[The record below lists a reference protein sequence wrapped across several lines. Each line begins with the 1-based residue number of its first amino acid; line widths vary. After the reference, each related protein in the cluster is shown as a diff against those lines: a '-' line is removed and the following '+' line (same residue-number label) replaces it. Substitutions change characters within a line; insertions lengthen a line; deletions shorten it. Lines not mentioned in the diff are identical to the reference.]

1 MRVTVPIVSIV
12 GHGNVG
18 KTTFLVKLIRE
29 LKDRGYHV
37 GTIKHHLHHFEVD
50 QPGKDTWLHAQ
61 AGSDVVVISS
71 PHKMAMIRRLDGEL
85 SLEQVLAAM
94 PPLDIVITEG
104 YKRGSAPKIEVFRA
118 AVADGLACKEHE
130 LMAIVTDCPLDLQ
143 VPQFDLNDAPG
154 VADLLEREYALRA
167 GPRV

>member
-1 MRVTVPIVSIV
+1 MKVTTPIVSIV

-29 LKDRGYHV
+29 LKDRGYRV

-85 SLEQVLAAM
+85 SLSQVLAAM

-130 LMAIVTDCPLDLQ
+130 LMATVTDYPLDLQ
-143 VPQFDLNDAPG
+143 VPQFDLDDAPG

-167 GPRV
+167 GP